1 MNVQRLINETEDY
14 IEQHL
19 SEKITLEK
27 LARHL
32 NISKYYYHHLFSQN
46 SDETLTK
53 FITRIKMERS
63 AIYMIV
69 CRDIS
74 ITQIAYHYGYSD
86 SSSFSKAFKRHYQDK
101 SSRIS
106 KSKKRQ
112 AMKCSLAIMR
122 IGGMS
127 MEHPTIEI
135 KEIEVKV
142 IYVRFKGSY
151 LEFRKNAMKMFKTLE
166 KYAQKHNLLVDQLT
180 KVMTLYHD
188 NPFITDQT
196 T

>member
-27 LARHL
+27 LACHL

-69 CRDIS
+69 CRDMS

-86 SSSFSKAFKRHYQDK
+86 SSSFSKAFKRHYKISPQD
-101 SSRIS
+101 
-106 KSKKRQ
+106 
-112 AMKCSLAIMR
+112 
-122 IGGMS
+122 
-127 MEHPTIEI
+127 
-135 KEIEVKV
+135 
-142 IYVRFKGSY
+142 
-151 LEFRKNAMKMFKTLE
+151 FRKARKDK
-166 KYAQKHNLLVDQLT
+166 Q
-180 KVMTLYHD
+180 
-188 NPFITDQT
+188 
-196 T
+196 